1 MRIYYYN
8 YLITTQKTTT
18 KTEFLMFSVIFPG
31 QGSQSVGMASDLYK
45 KFNVVKKLFNQA
57 DDILNY
63 SLTKLI
69 IDGSKENL
77 DQTENTQPAIFLVG
91 YSIFQLLKK
100 EFELDL
106 NKANFFAGHSLGE
119 YTALASADVLS
130 FSDTLKIL
138 KIRGNAMQSAVPKG
152 EGGMVAVL
160 GSDIEQ
166 IEKIIKENK
175 NKYECF
181 IANDNSNGQLVVSGN
196 INNIDKFILDLKS
209 NSIKNI
215 KLPVSAPFHC
225 KLMKKATDIM
235 TKEITKL
242 EFKDPKNILIS
253 NVTGKEV
260 TSSSLLKDLL
270 IKQIESRVRWRE
282 SVMLMINKG
291 INKFI
296 EIGPGKVLSG
306 LIKRID
312 KNVKVSAINNEEDI
326 KLIDIND

>member
-1 MRIYYYN
+1 MKYAI
-8 YLITTQKTTT
+8 
-18 KTEFLMFSVIFPG
+18 VFPG
-31 QGSQSVGMASDLYK
+31 QGSQLVGMGKEFYTKFDTVKNFFNDADEILGFSISNLILEGPKDKLDL
-45 KFNVVKKLFNQA
+45 
-57 DDILNY
+57 
-63 SLTKLI
+63 
-69 IDGSKENL
+69 
-77 DQTENTQPAIFLVG
+77 TENTQPAIFLVG

-100 EFELDL
+100 EFNIDL

-119 YTALASADVLS
+119 YTALASANALS
-130 FSDTLKIL
+130 FSDTLRIL

-160 GSDIEQ
+160 GSEIEK
-166 IEKIIKENK
+166 IEKIIEENK

-196 INNIDKFILDLKS
+196 NIEIEKFILDLKS

-215 KLPVSAPFHC
+215 KLSVSAPFHC

-235 TKEITKL
+235 GKEIEKL

-253 NVTGKEV
+253 NVTAKEI

-282 SVMLMINKG
+282 SVILMINKG
-291 INKFI
+291 VSQFI
-296 EIGPGKVLSG
+296 EIGPGKILSG
-306 LIKRID
+306 LIKRTD
-312 KNVKVSAINNEEDI
+312 KNIKVNAINHEEDI
-326 KLIDIND
+326 KLININD